1 MLKAK
6 KGFSIRKV
14 GEQFVI
20 VPVGEGAK
28 IMRGIINVNETGVF
42 IFKCLITGS
51 SFDKLVSDYM
61 IEYEIEKELAVSDV
75 TSVINILRKHN
86 MLEEDD

>member
-6 KGFSIRKV
+6 KGFSLRKV

-20 VPVGEGAK
+20 VPVGEGTK
-28 IMRGIINVNETGVF
+28 IMRGIINVNETGAF
-42 IFKCLITGS
+42 IFKSLITGS
-51 SFDKLVSDYM
+51 SFDELVSDYM